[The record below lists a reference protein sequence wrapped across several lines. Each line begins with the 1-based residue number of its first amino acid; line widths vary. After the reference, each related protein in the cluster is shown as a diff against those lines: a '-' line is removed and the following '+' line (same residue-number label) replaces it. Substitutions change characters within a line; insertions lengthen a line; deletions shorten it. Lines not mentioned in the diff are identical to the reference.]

1 MSRSTLSEEDRRVAE
16 NSSALYTANL
26 TDEAESALAL
36 SSLHAITLTL
46 YDKESGT
53 IINSRSDQD
62 VKNTNNVTITSGGVL
77 TWSVQPA
84 DNPIVGTNIR
94 VGGHET
100 HVALF
105 EYTWAS
111 GAAAGKHELEI
122 EVRQLD
128 KVT

>member
-1 MSRSTLSEEDRRVAE
+1 MSKSTLSKEDRRVAE

-26 TDEAESALAL
+26 TDETASALSL
-36 SSLHAITLTL
+36 SSLHTITLTL

-84 DNPIVGTNIR
+84 DNLVVGTNIR
-94 VGGHET
+94 VGGYET

-105 EYTWAS
+105 EYTWDS
-111 GAAAGKHELEI
+111 GASAGRHELEI